1 MIYVLEDESSIRQL
15 VVYTLTSAGFEARGF
30 ACAREF
36 WTAVRDAIPSM
47 ALLDIML
54 PDENGLDVLKK
65 LRSMPVMAKTPVM
78 MLTAMSS
85 EYDKVVGL
93 DLGADDYLPKPFGM
107 MELVA
112 RVRSL
117 ARRTETI
124 ARQPRDKYQL
134 GTLYVNIPE
143 RVVTVGGES
152 VPLTLKEFD
161 TLACLLR
168 SQGIVLTRDQIM
180 TSVWGY
186 DYDGESRT
194 VDVHIR
200 SIRQKLTPCE
210 DVIETVRGMGYRAV
224 KRLEG

>member
-36 WTAVRDAIPSM
+36 WAAVRDAVPSM

-117 ARRTETI
+117 ARRTETS
-124 ARQPRDKYQL
+124 ASQPRGEYRL
-134 GTLYVNIPE
+134 GALYVSLPE
-143 RVVTVGGES
+143 RIVTVGGEN

-200 SIRQKLTPCE
+200 SLRQKLAPCE
-210 DVIETVRGMGYRAV
+210 DAIETVRGVGYRAV